1 MAGTIETAEPCMIP
15 LLGYCQK
22 YKWGQPARTS
32 MVADLVRH
40 AYKHCAAQKCPVA
53 PRGSESA
60 ADDHYAELWLGTHPS
75 GPTLGQSGGAD
86 GAWRPL
92 GELLHLRE
100 PLPYLLKVLSVGG
113 ALSVQ
118 AHPDKALAER
128 LHREK
133 PAMYP
138 DSNHKPELT
147 IALTEFEC
155 LCSFRAA
162 AEIDGFLAELPAL
175 AELVRARDAAARAPH
190 DDAQRVRLMFE
201 ALMHSDRDAIARC
214 FDVVVRR
221 SAEGA
226 PQQLSPAT
234 ADAAALSRKL
244 HEQYPADAGTLVP
257 FFFNHL
263 HLQPGEAVFVA
274 AGEPHAYLHGN
285 CIECMACSDNVVR
298 AGLTPKVID
307 KETLFAMLTY
317 KLGAPCL
324 VPVHCRALELGFL
337 GEYQVPVKDFVV
349 SEWTIPLDHGR
360 ADASAS
366 ALIPYAHTSRI
377 LLVLQGSCSVVH
389 GAQTVLLERGQAVFL
404 PPHVDA
410 RLFPH
415 TVALHSSPSTSPM
428 LSPVSPLSP
437 VPPPLPSMFPPGVS
451 IDGLD
456 GDAASA
462 AYPDPVSLA
471 PLRLVI
477 ATHG

>member
-1 MAGTIETAEPCMIP
+1 MIP

-32 MVADLVRH
+32 MVADLLRH
-40 AYKHCAAQKCPVA
+40 AYKHCAGLPCPVA

-75 GPTLGQSGGAD
+75 GPTLGQSAAD

-100 PLPYLLKVLSVGG
+100 PLPYLLKVLSVGA
-113 ALSVQ
+113 ALSIQ
-118 AHPDKALAER
+118 AHPDKALAAR

-175 AELVRARDAAARAPH
+175 AELVGARAAAAARAGEH

-201 ALMHSDRDAIARC
+201 ALMHSDRAAIARC
-214 FDVVVRR
+214 FDAVRDR
-221 SAEGA
+221 AEHA
-226 PQQLSPAT
+226 PLSPAT
-234 ADAAALSRKL
+234 ADAAALACKL

-263 HLQPGEAVFVA
+263 RLQPGEAIFVA
-274 AGEPHAYLHGN
+274 AGEPHAYLHGD

-324 VPVHCRALELGFL
+324 VPVHCRPLELGFL

-349 SEWTIPLDHGR
+349 SEWTIPLDHGSR
-360 ADASAS
+360 TDGADTAAAAS
-366 ALIPYAHTSRI
+366 ALIPYGHTSRI

-389 GAQTVLLERGQAVFL
+389 GTQTLPLERGQAVFF

-410 RLFPH
+410 RLVPH
-415 TVALHSSPSTSPM
+415 TVLHSSSPSSSSPSPM

-437 VPPPLPSMFPPGVS
+437 VPPPLPSMLPPGVS
-451 IDGLD
+451 VDGLD
-456 GDAASA
+456 GADPDAA
-462 AYPDPVSLA
+462 VLRA

>member
-1 MAGTIETAEPCMIP
+1 MIP

-22 YKWGQPARTS
+22 YKWGQPAQTS

-40 AYKHCAAQKCPVA
+40 AYKHCAGLACPVA

-75 GPTLGQSGGAD
+75 GPTLGRCAAD

-92 GELLHLRE
+92 GELLQLRE

-133 PAMYP
+133 PGMYP

-162 AEIDGFLAELPAL
+162 AEIDAFLAELPAL
-175 AELVRARDAAARAPH
+175 AELVRAREAAERAGSGAEH
-190 DDAQRVRLMFE
+190 DAQRVRLMFE

-214 FDVVVRR
+214 FEAVQR
-221 SAEGA
+221 AEGA
-226 PQQLSPAT
+226 QLSPAT

-360 ADASAS
+360 AAAAS
-366 ALIPYAHTSRI
+366 ALVPYAHASRI

-389 GAQTVLLERGQAVFL
+389 GAQTLVLERGQAVFL
-404 PPHVDA
+404 PPHVEA
-410 RLFPH
+410 RLSPH
-415 TVALHSSPSTSPM
+415 TVLHSTTSSPM
-428 LSPVSPLSP
+428 LSPTSPLSP
-437 VPPPLPSMFPPGVS
+437 IPPPLPSMLPPGVTV
-451 IDGLD
+451 DGF
-456 GDAASA
+456 DA
-462 AYPDPVSLA
+462 PDPVSLA

>member
-1 MAGTIETAEPCMIP
+1 MIP

-22 YKWGQPARTS
+22 YKWGQPAQTS

-40 AYKHCAAQKCPVA
+40 AYKHCATQPCPVA

-75 GPTLGQSGGAD
+75 GPTLGQSAAD

-147 IALTEFEC
+147 IALTDFEC

-175 AELVRARDAAARAPH
+175 AELVGASAAAAADAARDSGSADHKDDIDAR
-190 DDAQRVRLMFE
+190 RVRRMFE

-214 FDVVVRR
+214 FDAVRR
-221 SAEGA
+221 SAEHG
-226 PQQLSPAT
+226 QLSPAT

-263 HLQPGEAVFVA
+263 HLRPGEAVFVA

-360 ADASAS
+360 AAGAAGASAS

-415 TVALHSSPSTSPM
+415 TVLYSSPSTSPM
-428 LSPVSPLSP
+428 LAPMSPLSP
-437 VPPPLPSMFPPGVS
+437 VPPPLPSMLPPGFS
-451 IDGLD
+451 LD
-456 GDAASA
+456 GVDYAE
-462 AYPDPVSLA
+462 PDPVSLA